1 MKSAD
6 QAFFQKTLTIA
17 LPVGLQSL
25 IQSSFSAVD
34 QIMIGQ
40 LGETAVAGIGFGA
53 RYISLALT
61 VITACATAA
70 GIFAA
75 QYEGQNNRKQLAKS
89 ASDIF
94 WISLVCA
101 LIFLVVDLF
110 FPHQVLGF
118 YTPELPVQREGVL
131 YLRIYIWSLLFSVI
145 NAMVSVLLRTC
156 GYPKIPLYIS
166 AAGIL
171 VNTTL
176 NALLIFAFHLG
187 VMGAALASLISMGL
201 MGFLNIFYLRQKLAW
216 FHLDNPNRTL
226 FSKNIWIV
234 LGPLLA
240 TEFFWGLG
248 ETIYGAVYGRL
259 GTAASA
265 AMTMTV
271 PLQSMIIGMLS
282 GLSQAA
288 GILIGQR
295 LGAGEMKSAF
305 HDSKL
310 LSVYSLIGSVIL
322 SLVLILAA
330 PWYVSLYSVSAEVK
344 ELCIHLLIAFALF
357 SIVKVQNMVV
367 AGGILRSGGKTALVL
382 GIDLFGT
389 WCLGVPL
396 ALFALHQGYSIVGV
410 YYILS
415 LEEVA
420 RLVITLIIFFKKSW
434 MQILPAKSETN

>member
-6 QAFFQKTLTIA
+6 QTFFQKTLTIA

-145 NAMVSVLLRTC
+145 NAMVSVLLRTSDI
-156 GYPKIPLYIS
+156 PKFRSISPRQGSWSTPL
-166 AAGIL
+166 
-171 VNTTL
+171 
-176 NALLIFAFHLG
+176 
-187 VMGAALASLISMGL
+187 
-201 MGFLNIFYLRQKLAW
+201 
-216 FHLDNPNRTL
+216 
-226 FSKNIWIV
+226 
-234 LGPLLA
+234 
-240 TEFFWGLG
+240 
-248 ETIYGAVYGRL
+248 
-259 GTAASA
+259 
-265 AMTMTV
+265 
-271 PLQSMIIGMLS
+271 
-282 GLSQAA
+282 
-288 GILIGQR
+288 
-295 LGAGEMKSAF
+295 
-305 HDSKL
+305 
-310 LSVYSLIGSVIL
+310 
-322 SLVLILAA
+322 
-330 PWYVSLYSVSAEVK
+330 
-344 ELCIHLLIAFALF
+344 
-357 SIVKVQNMVV
+357 
-367 AGGILRSGGKTALVL
+367 
-382 GIDLFGT
+382 
-389 WCLGVPL
+389 
-396 ALFALHQGYSIVGV
+396 
-410 YYILS
+410 
-415 LEEVA
+415 
-420 RLVITLIIFFKKSW
+420 
-434 MQILPAKSETN
+434 